1 MNIITW
7 LLIIIAAIVF
17 EAVTV
22 ELVTVWF
29 IPAAIISGIL
39 CAFGCN
45 TTIQIVVFL
54 VISFA
59 NLLLF
64 RKKALDKLKIE
75 RNKKY
80 LPENVGETGIVIEP
94 IDRYKGRIFVS
105 GLDWAAKT
113 KSENTIEKG
122 KEVIIEAVEG
132 VTLIVSEKK
141 N

>member
-1 MNIITW
+1 MFTDTKGLVNYISEVIKGYENPKT
-7 LLIIIAAIVF
+7 LK
-17 EAVTV
+17 V
-22 ELVTVWF
+22 EQKEVDNYYEF
-29 IPAAIISGIL
+29 
-39 CAFGCN
+39 
-45 TTIQIVVFL
+45 
-54 VISFA
+54 
-59 NLLLF
+59 
-64 RKKALDKLKIE
+64 DKLKIE